1 MAGVRWVQRMLMVTA
16 VPRKCKMTEV
26 RGKNFKEGYIRGER
40 SFKDGYQRWEDFK
53 EGYQGWENLKEG
65 YQG

>member
-1 MAGVRWVQRMLMVTA
+1 MVTA

-40 SFKDGYQRWEDFK
+40 SFKDGYQR
-53 EGYQGWENLKEG
+53 
-65 YQG
+65 